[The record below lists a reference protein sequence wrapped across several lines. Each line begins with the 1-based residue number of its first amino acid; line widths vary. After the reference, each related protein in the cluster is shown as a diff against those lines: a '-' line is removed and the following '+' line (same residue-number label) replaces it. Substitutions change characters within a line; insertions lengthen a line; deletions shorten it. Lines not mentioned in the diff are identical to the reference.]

1 MGTTGEMSS
10 NAFESLR
17 LKMPSGPQPIS
28 QANGIQAPPSTGGA
42 EMALGL
48 AGAGANI
55 IGAGINAG
63 MSLYAIQ
70 EQRKEAKKVRR
81 ANMKLW
87 REQKRMAERQFQAE
101 HGLELAKFGE
111 QKVQN
116 AADRYLGYVKSIDDM
131 FTSNTQRFTQLAT
144 LQHSLAQ
151 RRR

>member
-1 MGTTGEMSS
+1 MALE
-10 NAFESLR
+10 
-17 LKMPSGPQPIS
+17 KIS
-28 QANGIQAPPSTGGA
+28 ETPPIQAPPSTGGA

-101 HGLELAKFGE
+101 QGLELAKFGE

-116 AADRYLGYVKSIDDM
+116 AADRYLGYVRSVDDM

>member
-1 MGTTGEMSS
+1 MALGKIAET
-10 NAFESLR
+10 
-17 LKMPSGPQPIS
+17 PPI
-28 QANGIQAPPSTGGA
+28 QDPPNTAGA
-42 EMALGL
+42 ESALGL

-101 HGLELAKFGE
+101 QGLELAKFGE

-116 AADRYLGYVKSIDDM
+116 AADRYLGYVKSVDDM

>member
-1 MGTTGEMSS
+1 M
-10 NAFESLR
+10 ASLEGIAQT
-17 LKMPSGPQPIS
+17 PP
-28 QANGIQAPPSTGGA
+28 IQAPPSTGGA

-48 AGAGANI
+48 VGAGANI

-63 MSLYAIQ
+63 MSLYALR

-87 REQKRMAERQFQAE
+87 QEQKRMAERQFQAE
-101 HGLELAKFGE
+101 QGLELAKFGE

-116 AADRYLGYVKSIDDM
+116 AADRYLGYVKSVDDM
-131 FTSNTQRFTQLAT
+131 FTSNTQRFTQLAS